1 MTPTPEPPRDS
12 VAALRELVQW
22 LRARAQHATY
32 DDDSGMR
39 GPEESKGRYD
49 AFSEVADHLADRLEA
64 LESGERVTLWR
75 WKAGEDPGID
85 HARSIPGPQP
95 SPWREMGHIIAAGNP
110 RCEVATFA
118 RLPDTQGAED
128 AE

>member
-1 MTPTPEPPRDS
+1 MAERDL
-12 VAALRELVQW
+12 VAALRELVEAAISE
-22 LRARAQHATY
+22 LGEPGPGYAQ
-32 DDDSGMR
+32 
-39 GPEESKGRYD
+39 P
-49 AFSEVADHLADRLEA
+49 VANAYDHLIEARSTLEA

-128 AE
+128 E